1 METQKFQFKTNI
13 NCGGCVTKVTP
24 HLDKAEGVDSWEV
37 DIANRDKIL
46 TVNSAGSSVEDI
58 IQVVKDAGF
67 NIEQVEG

>member
-37 DIANRDKIL
+37 DTANRDKIL
-46 TVNSAGSSVEDI
+46 TVNSAGSSAEDI